1 MVMGGMVY
9 DVVGRVVSESE
20 DELHLGICWVI
31 GGGDGAGVVGNEERG
46 KERGEVVGGWAKL
59 W

>member
-31 GGGDGAGVVGNEERG
+31 RGGDGAGVVGNEERG